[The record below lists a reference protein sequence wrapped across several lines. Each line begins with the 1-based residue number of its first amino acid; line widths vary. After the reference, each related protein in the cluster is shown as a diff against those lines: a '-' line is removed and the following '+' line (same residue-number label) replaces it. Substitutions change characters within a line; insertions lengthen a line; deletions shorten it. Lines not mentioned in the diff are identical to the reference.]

1 MVNEF
6 PFTRLIKGA
15 VISDVYFN
23 FVNESQSGVVETKSG
38 LGHNYDITLELT
50 RMSLQESKE
59 FMGWLSSLRGR
70 LNAFNLTI
78 PDISYTTSSYT
89 GSITVKGA
97 GQAGN
102 QIAVDGLPVS
112 TRRILKR
119 GDYVKFETSSKKVYR
134 LVEDLDSDGAGE
146 GILYLN
152 SVMLLSTPNDNER
165 VVYNNVDFRLR
176 LVSDQQSFSL
186 DVIKRG
192 DFVLNTREA
201 YNL

>member
-6 PFTRLIKGA
+6 PFARLIKGA

-38 LGHNYDITLELT
+38 LGHNYDITIELT

-152 SVMLLSTPNDNER
+152 SIMLLSTPNDNER

-176 LVSDQQSFSL
+176 LVSDQQSFGL

-192 DFVLNTREA
+192 DFVLNMREA